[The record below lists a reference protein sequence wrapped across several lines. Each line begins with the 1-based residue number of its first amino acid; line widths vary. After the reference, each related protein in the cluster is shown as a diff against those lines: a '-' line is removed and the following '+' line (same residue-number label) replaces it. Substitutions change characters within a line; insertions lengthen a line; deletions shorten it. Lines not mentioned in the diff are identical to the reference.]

1 MDMNNSKKGIYLV
14 LLTAL
19 ISGFSIFVNSYGVKE
34 FDSSIFTFLKNAVVA
49 VFLAAIILFAGNFAE
64 IKILSRK
71 NWLRLVFIGLL
82 GGSIPFLL
90 FFKGLQLTTGTTS
103 GFIQKTIFIY
113 TAVFAII
120 FLKEK
125 LTKSLFIGALFLAAG
140 NYFMLKPSFAF
151 SIGHVFVLIATIM
164 WAAEYTYSKH
174 VLKELSGTAVAF
186 GRMFFGSIFILIFL
200 AATGKLEKLS
210 LLTSSHFMW
219 IGISSLFLLL
229 YVMSFY
235 NGLKEIKATT
245 AACILSLGMPIT
257 TLLGVIFAGKALT
270 LQQSVGMLLIVAGV
284 SLIAWFSRIA
294 SFIGSIFK
302 VKEYGRD

>member
-1 MDMNNSKKGIYLV
+1 MDMKKKGLILI
-14 LLTAL
+14 LLTAI
-19 ISGFSIFVNSYGVKE
+19 ISGISIFVNSISIKE
-34 FDSSIFTFLKNAVVA
+34 FDSSIFTFSKNIVVA
-49 VFLAAIILFAGNFAE
+49 LFLFSIILAFGKFAQLKALKRKQW
-64 IKILSRK
+64 IKLTI
-71 NWLRLVFIGLL
+71 IGLV

-103 GFIQKTIFIY
+103 AFIHKTMFIY

-235 NGLKEIKATT
+235 NGLK
-245 AACILSLGMPIT
+245 
-257 TLLGVIFAGKALT
+257 
-270 LQQSVGMLLIVAGV
+270 
-284 SLIAWFSRIA
+284 
-294 SFIGSIFK
+294 
-302 VKEYGRD
+302 